1 MACRWTTLRR
11 LGPSRRRLRG
21 GGELVW
27 QGECAAPEQVSKFV
41 YGKNKKLSGFVLYF
55 AYSTEKMAMKTI
67 RGLMIILT
75 IFGLFSLAAPAE
87 AQRSRGHH
95 GGGGMHPGG
104 GHHGHNHGGNVNFFV
119 GGFGFPFFYGYPY
132 WGYPAY
138 YGYPYGYG
146 YGYPGGADYGYGSQ
160 GVYNGR
166 VVNPQNSANDGV
178 GKDYSMAVR
187 VQRELAQAGYYRGA
201 IDGVIG
207 DGTRRAIRN
216 YERDNGL
223 PVDGRIDDQLLA
235 TMGIG

>member
-1 MACRWTTLRR
+1 
-11 LGPSRRRLRG
+11 
-21 GGELVW
+21 
-27 QGECAAPEQVSKFV
+27 
-41 YGKNKKLSGFVLYF
+41 
-55 AYSTEKMAMKTI
+55 MKTI
-67 RGLMIILT
+67 RGLTIILA
-75 IFGLFSLAAPAE
+75 IFGLFTLAAPAE
-87 AQRSRGHH
+87 AQRSHGHH
-95 GGGGMHPGG
+95 GGMHPGG
-104 GHHGHNHGGNVNFFV
+104 GHHGHNHGGSVNFFV
-119 GGFGFPFFYGYPY
+119 GGFGFPYFYGAPY
-132 WGYPAY
+132 WGYPYY

-146 YGYPGGADYGYGSQ
+146 YGYGYPGGPDYGYGSQ

-166 VVNPQNSANDGV
+166 VVNPQNSTNDGV
-178 GKDYSMAVR
+178 GKDYSRAVL